1 MLNDAYVAKPIGADR
16 QRSTRTLPEAFG
28 AELTERRIR
37 AQLTQQRLADLLG
50 YDVSYIGQIERAE
63 KSPTLEALMSIASAL
78 RTRLSDLLKAAE
90 ERSSAKHRT
99 R

>member
-1 MLNDAYVAKPIGADR
+1 
-16 QRSTRTLPEAFG
+16 LPEAFG

-37 AQLTQQRLADLLG
+37 AQLTQQRLADMLG

-63 KSPTLEALMSIASAL
+63 KSPTLEALLSIASAL

-90 ERSSAKHRT
+90 ERSSAKHRM